1 MEWNVS
7 ELYLLG
13 AASCS
18 NCNGSGVH
26 RIKKDQLAPCA
37 CVLRKVFRGCYQR
50 FRDCVNRGKYRA
62 ASFERNPRGKTH
74 RAAWSRKE
82 EEYIADFELV
92 SRRHLDDFH
101 HRIFRY
107 HFLLGA
113 DWRLCGRRLGMGRGN
128 FYHAVYR
135 IEQHLGRI
143 FYELEPYPLYPPH
156 DYFAVRRT
164 SAVKPCAT
172 PVKPDRVMPR
182 PFYTLGPDED
192 ILPLAV

>member
-62 ASFERNPRGKTH
+62 ASFERNPRGRPT
-74 RAAWSRKE
+74 
-82 EEYIADFELV
+82 V
-92 SRRHLDDFH
+92 PP
-101 HRIFRY
+101 
-107 HFLLGA
+107 GP
-113 DWRLCGRRLGMGRGN
+113 GRRRS
-128 FYHAVYR
+128 
-135 IEQHLGRI
+135 
-143 FYELEPYPLYPPH
+143 
-156 DYFAVRRT
+156 T
-164 SAVKPCAT
+164 SPT
-172 PVKPDRVMPR
+172 SSW
-182 PFYTLGPDED
+182 
-192 ILPLAV
+192 

>member
-1 MEWNVS
+1 MFTSRPLIGIGPGVFPKHQMIGKIILVALVGVTAGYGLGVAFS
-7 ELYLLG
+7 ADAELGRTLTL
-13 AASCS
+13 
-18 NCNGSGVH
+18 
-26 RIKKDQLAPCA
+26 
-37 CVLRKVFRGCYQR
+37 
-50 FRDCVNRGKYRA
+50 
-62 ASFERNPRGKTH
+62 
-74 RAAWSRKE
+74 

-113 DWRLCGRRLGMGRGN
+113 DWRLCGRRLAMGRGN

-143 FYELEPYPLYPPH
+143 FYELEPYPLYPPR

-164 SAVKPCAT
+164 SLVKPCAT